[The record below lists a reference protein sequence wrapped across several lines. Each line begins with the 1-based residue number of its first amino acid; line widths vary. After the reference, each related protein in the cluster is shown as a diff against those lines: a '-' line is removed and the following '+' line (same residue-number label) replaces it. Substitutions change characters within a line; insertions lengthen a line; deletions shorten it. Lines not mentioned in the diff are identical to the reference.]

1 MRPQV
6 LLVFLMRFE
15 ESALMLKGIT
25 HYERSHQKWAS
36 FLDDEARAEVDRHWL
51 REKKWSGVIS
61 RNTTPSLAK
70 SCRELGIP
78 LVDLNDTPPL
88 KGIPKIRP
96 DNDRIGRL
104 GAEHFME
111 RGLQHFA
118 YCGFGNEPWSCERR
132 EGFMAALREAGHPC
146 EVFDVEYPGEVTP
159 LWDSQQKTAL
169 EGWLRSLPKPV
180 GVMACVD
187 MRAFQVMGAAETAGI
202 LVPEEMALLGA
213 NNDAIRC
220 DLSYPPLSSVAP
232 NAFESGYRAAE
243 LLDRMMRGEAPGPID
258 LRIEPL
264 GVVTRPSSD
273 VLAIH
278 DPNVATALS
287 HIREHACQG
296 LTVAQLARHAHASR
310 SQLERNFRRYLG
322 RSPQAEIRRVQTA
335 RIKQLLLETD
345 FPLKK
350 IAALAGHRHVEY
362 MCVAFKRITGHAP
375 GAYRKQFQEPG
386 RIPSIVKAPARPQNL
401 PTRLPPP
408 KAKSAAQREIGA
420 A

>member
-15 ESALMLKGIT
+15 ESAIMLKGIT
-25 HYERSHQKWAS
+25 QYERSHRKWAS

-51 REKKWSGVIS
+51 KEKKWSGVIS
-61 RNTTPSLAK
+61 RNTTPSLAR

-78 LVDLNDTPPL
+78 LVDLNDTPPT

-111 RGLQHFA
+111 RGLQHYGYA
-118 YCGFGNEPWSCERR
+118 GFGNEPWSCERR
-132 EGFMAALREAGHPC
+132 EGFMAALREAGHIGH
-146 EVFDVEYPGEVTP
+146 VFDVEYPGNVTP
-159 LWDSQQKTAL
+159 KWDSQQKAAL
-169 EGWLRSLPKPV
+169 ADWLQRLPKPV

-187 MRAFQVMGAAETAGI
+187 MRAFQVMGAAETAGV
-202 LVPEEMALLGA
+202 LVPEEVALLGA

-243 LLDRMMRGEAPGPID
+243 LLDRMMQGEDPGPVD
-258 LRIEPL
+258 VRIEPL

-310 SQLERNFRRYLG
+310 SQLERKFRRYLG
-322 RSPQAEIRRVQTA
+322 RSPQAEIRRVQTTK
-335 RIKQLLLETD
+335 IKELLLETD

-350 IAALAGHRHVEY
+350 IAGIAGFQHVEY
-362 MCVAFKRITGHAP
+362 MCVAFKRMTGHAP
-375 GAYRKQFQEPG
+375 GAYRKQFQDPA
-386 RIPSIVKAPARPQNL
+386 RIPSTVRAITRPQQPL
-401 PTRLPPP
+401 LRRPRAKPLPP
-408 KAKSAAQREIGA
+408 RELDA
-420 A
+420 V